1 MSESANGIV
10 KVNAI
15 EIESGDVNHDHATVE
30 VVAAETLQLAVAQ
43 EQHACLPVM
52 SPR

>member
-1 MSESANGIV
+1 MSGTV

-43 EQHACLPVM
+43 GQHACLLVR